1 MLFEMLLA
9 FDIASSKTSLSYPLA
24 FLFLLADL
32 FFSAFCQMFRMFVFF
47 SILRS
52 LSVSCIPSL
61 TLNTFPA

>member
-32 FFSAFCQMFRMFVFF
+32 FFLRFVRCLDFF

-52 LSVSCIPSL
+52 LSVSCIPSFI
-61 TLNTFPA
+61 LNTFPA